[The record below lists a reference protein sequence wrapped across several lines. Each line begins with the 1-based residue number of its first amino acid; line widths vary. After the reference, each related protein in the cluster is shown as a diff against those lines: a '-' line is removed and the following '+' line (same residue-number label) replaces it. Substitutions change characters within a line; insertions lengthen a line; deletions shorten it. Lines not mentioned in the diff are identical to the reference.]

1 MPESFP
7 ATRLRRLRRTPAIR
21 RLFREVDVGL
31 EHLVQPYFVVGGTG
45 VHRESAP
52 GSGLWQV
59 SGDVLAEE
67 VQQLHRAGVGGVM
80 IFGVPDEKW
89 SASQPLER
97 PLANTLE
104 AIRLARRVTP
114 DAVLM
119 ADVCLCSLTEHG
131 HCGVVEEHRIVND
144 ATLPHLAEMTTLLA
158 RAGVDFVCPSDMMDG
173 RVGAIRRALD
183 EQRFED
189 VGIVSYAIKMASA
202 LYGPFRAAAHSAP
215 SFGDRA
221 SYQMPAH
228 NRREAL
234 REVAL
239 DVQEG
244 ADLLLVKPALSN
256 LDLIRDVRER
266 TEHPIVAYQVSGEY
280 ALVRAAVDKGLVDF
294 ERLMTELLVSLRR
307 AGADL
312 IVTYDA
318 RRRAGLKAR

>member
-1 MPESFP
+1 MSESFP

-31 EHLVQPYFVVGGTG
+31 EHLVQPYFVVNGSG
-45 VHRESAP
+45 VHRETSP

-80 IFGVPDEKW
+80 LFGVPDAKW
-89 SASQPLER
+89 TPDR
-97 PLANTLE
+97 PLSEPLREYLA
-104 AIRLARRVTP
+104 AIELTRKVTP

-119 ADVCLCSLTEHG
+119 SDVCLCSLTEHG
-131 HCGVVEEHRIVND
+131 HCGVVEEHRIAND
-144 ATLPHLAEMTTLLA
+144 ASLPKLAEMAVLLA
-158 RAGVDFVCPSDMMDG
+158 KAGVDFVCPSDMMDG
-173 RVGAIRRALD
+173 RIGFIRKALD
-183 EQRFED
+183 ESGFQE
-189 VGIVSYAIKMASA
+189 VAIVSYAIKMASA

-215 SFGDRA
+215 AFGDRA

-234 REVAL
+234 REIAL

-244 ADLLLVKPALSN
+244 ADLLLVKPAMSN
-256 LDLIRDVRER
+256 LDLIRDTREQ
-266 TEHPIVAYQVSGEY
+266 TNHPIVAYQVSGEY
-280 ALVRAAVDKGLVDF
+280 ALVRAAADKGLVDF
-294 ERLMTELLVSLRR
+294 ERLMTELLVSMRR

-312 IVTYDA
+312 IVSYDA
-318 RRRAGLKAR
+318 RRRAGLKSR

>member
-1 MPESFP
+1 MSERFP

-31 EHLVQPYFVVGGTG
+31 EHLVQPYFVVEG
-45 VHRESAP
+45 VGVRRETSP

-80 IFGVPDEKW
+80 LFGVPDAKW
-89 SASQPLER
+89 DQRR
-97 PLANTLE
+97 PLSEPLADYLK
-104 AIRLARRVTP
+104 AIALARKVAP

-131 HCGVVEEHRIVND
+131 HCGVVEEHRIAND
-144 ATLPHLAEMTTLLA
+144 ASLPKLAEMAVLLA
-158 RAGVDFVCPSDMMDG
+158 NAGVDFVCPSDMMDG
-173 RVGAIRRALD
+173 RVGAIRTALD
-183 EQRFED
+183 EAKHQD
-189 VGIVSYAIKMASA
+189 VGVVSYAIKMASA

-215 SFGDRA
+215 AFGDRA

-234 REVAL
+234 RELML
-239 DVQEG
+239 DVEEG
-244 ADLLLVKPALSN
+244 ADLLLVKPAMSN
-256 LDLIRDVRER
+256 LDLIRDARER
-266 TEHPIVAYQVSGEY
+266 TLHPLVAYQVSGEY
-280 ALVRAAVDKGLVDF
+280 AMVRAAADKGLIDF
-294 ERLMTELLVSLRR
+294 ERAMTELLVSLRR

-312 IVTYDA
+312 IISYDA
-318 RRRAGLKAR
+318 RRRAGLR